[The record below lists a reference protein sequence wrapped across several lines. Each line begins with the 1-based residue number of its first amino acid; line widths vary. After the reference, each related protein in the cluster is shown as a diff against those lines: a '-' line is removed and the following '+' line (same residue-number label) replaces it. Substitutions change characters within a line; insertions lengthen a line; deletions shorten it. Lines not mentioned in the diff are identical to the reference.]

1 MNKRARHKDQSGVSG
16 VSTLQE
22 QSVGGVSVVEQSG
35 GIESLGTFQ
44 LQTPLTY
51 AFMAKSQAGLI
62 ATCKD
67 TDNDPPV
74 AVFLRVSELTQISA
88 NVSSQ
93 LILNPAAFAASPI
106 WRVLPSTPTS
116 IAADIIRYIALS
128 AGGGQQ
134 GSIINIIAPNTQAG
148 VFFIAGQ
155 CTRLASEARVIA
167 VLAQVALP
175 VW

>member
-22 QSVGGVSVVEQSG
+22 QSVGGVGVVEQSG

-116 IAADIIRYIALS
+116 IAADIIRYNCS
-128 AGGGQQ
+128 
-134 GSIINIIAPNTQAG
+134 
-148 VFFIAGQ
+148 Q
-155 CTRLASEARVIA
+155 CRRRPARQHYQHNRAKHASWGLLYRWSMYSVG
-167 VLAQVALP
+167 L
-175 VW
+175 